1 MPQTQ
6 ATSTPAGPITEGRP
20 ELVSVVMCVLDAERF
35 VAEQLRALADQDYAG
50 RWELVVVDNGCRDR
64 SVEVALSFAE
74 RLPELRVV
82 RTARSRN
89 LNHARNA
96 GAAAARGDFVA
107 FCDADD
113 VVAPGWLAA
122 LADSAPGADIVS
134 GAIDPHALNGDR
146 IHWRRDVPLT
156 EIPLKLEF
164 LPGVPGGNCGMW
176 ASVAGE
182 VGWDEEFSF
191 GGSDIEFS
199 WRAEMAGYRT
209 VFAPGMVLRARHR
222 GSLPALARQSY
233 AYGRSAPHLYR
244 RFRDRGMPRS
254 EIGEA
259 RREWGRLLRR
269 LPGLVTTP
277 EDRGYWLRAAA
288 YRVGRIAGSL
298 RFRVFYP

>member
-1 MPQTQ
+1 M
-6 ATSTPAGPITEGRP
+6 P
-20 ELVSVVMCVLDAERF
+20 ELVSVVMCMLDAEPF
-35 VAEQLRALADQDYAG
+35 VADQLRALADQDYAG
-50 RWELVVVDNGCRDR
+50 RWELVVVDNGCTDH
-64 SVEVALSFAE
+64 SVDVVLGFAE
-74 RLPELRVV
+74 RLPEVRVV
-82 RTARSRN
+82 RSERRRN
-89 LNHARNA
+89 LNHARNT
-96 GAAAARGDFVA
+96 GVAAARGDFVA

-122 LADSAPGADIVS
+122 LAGAAGGTDIVS

-146 IHWRRDVPLT
+146 IHWRRDLPLT

-164 LPGVPGGNCGMW
+164 MPGVPGGNCGMW
-176 ASVAGE
+176 ASVAEE

-199 WRAEMAGYRT
+199 WRAAMAGYRAE
-209 VFAPGMVLRARHR
+209 FAPHVVLKARHR

-254 EIGEA
+254 DRREALREWRWLA
-259 RREWGRLLRR
+259 RRVPTVL
-269 LPGLVTTP
+269 TTP
-277 EDRGYWLRAAA
+277 EERGYWLRAAA
-288 YRVGRIAGSL
+288 YRAGRIGGSL